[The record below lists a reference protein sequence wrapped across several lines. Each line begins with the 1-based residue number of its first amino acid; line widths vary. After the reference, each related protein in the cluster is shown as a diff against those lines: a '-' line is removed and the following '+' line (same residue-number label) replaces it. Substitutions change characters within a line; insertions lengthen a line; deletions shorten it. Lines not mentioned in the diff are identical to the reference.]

1 VELILVPLAVA
12 ILALELDNRFRLG
25 RLLQW
30 TIDHDKH
37 HNSVV
42 PSK

>member
-1 VELILVPLAVA
+1 MTEPVLIPLIGA

-37 HNSVV
+37 HNGQ
-42 PSK
+42 K